1 MPSYAEQT
9 RRANPAFRGAFE
21 SCQSGTIRGKDNLSP
36 SGIWLAGRLLGEI
49 SELRKRKEISVLMST
64 SQRRQITTF
73 MLVLSAVVFGMVLA
87 GGLNLT
93 VPGRTDAES
102 SLSATQIAGSN
113 ATITNLPS
121 FADLAQA
128 VDPAVVSIQAA
139 TIESHP
145 RGGGGRGG
153 QGMDPFEFFFGP
165 RGRGQQDD
173 QGGPGGRGGQ
183 PDQQDPEQF
192 RSDAGGSGFVIS
204 RDGLVVTNFHV
215 VDGATEVKVH
225 LGDRDYPA
233 EIKGADKAT
242 DIALLKID
250 AGNNLRY
257 LELGDSDALRVGDWI
272 MVIGNPLNLDKT
284 VTTGVV
290 SAKGRSIG
298 ISDASFENFIQTD
311 AAINFGNSGG
321 PLVNL
326 RGEVVGIATAIN
338 YGAENI
344 GFAVPVNTLKEVLPQ
359 LREKGKVSRGYLG
372 IQIQNLS
379 YNQARA
385 FGLDSTDGA
394 LVGSVESNTPAGK
407 SGIRH
412 GDIIVG
418 VDDVKVKTTH
428 DLINYVANQGPGS
441 AVTLDVLRDNKHMDV
456 KVKLGERPERTAAA
470 DNEGGGGEEEEG
482 PSGIDWLGIKYQG
495 ITDNLR
501 SVHGLP
507 DNVDGILVTNVAPN
521 SPLYEQFIRP
531 GTIITEVN
539 GQEVHGVADFEKV
552 VKGAKSGSYL
562 RLYAM
567 PFARGQ
573 QGQPF
578 FAVVQVP

>member
-1 MPSYAEQT
+1 
-9 RRANPAFRGAFE
+9 
-21 SCQSGTIRGKDNLSP
+21 
-36 SGIWLAGRLLGEI
+36 
-49 SELRKRKEISVLMST
+49 MST
-64 SQRRQITTF
+64 SQRRRQITTF
-73 MLVLSAVVFGMVLA
+73 LLVLGAVVFGMVLA

-93 VPGRTDAES
+93 VPGRTDAAS
-102 SLSATQIAGSN
+102 SLSATQLAGNN
-113 ATITNLPS
+113 APITSLPS

-139 TIESHP
+139 TIEDRPH
-145 RGGGGRGG
+145 GGGRGQG
-153 QGMDPFEFFFGP
+153 GMDPFEFFFGP

-173 QGGPGGRGGQ
+173 EEGGPGGRSPQSPG
-183 PDQQDPEQF
+183 QDPEQF

-204 RDGLVVTNFHV
+204 RDGLVVTNYHV
-215 VDGATEVKVH
+215 VEGASEVKVH

-233 EIKGADKAT
+233 EVKGTDQAT
-242 DIALLKID
+242 DIALLKIN
-250 AGNNLRY
+250 AGNDLRY
-257 LELGDSDALRVGDWI
+257 LELGDSDNVRVGDWI

-338 YGAENI
+338 WGAENI
-344 GFAVPVNTLKEVLPQ
+344 GFAVPVNTLREVLPQ

-379 YNQARA
+379 YNQAKA

-394 LVGSVESNTPAGK
+394 LVGSVEATTPAGK

-418 VDDVKVKTTH
+418 VDDLKVKNTH
-428 DLINYVANQGPGS
+428 DLINYVANRGPGS
-441 AVTLDVLRDNKHMDV
+441 TVDLDVLRDNKHMDI
-456 KVKLGERPERTAAA
+456 KVKLGERPERNAA
-470 DNEGGGGEEEEG
+470 NGQQGGGEQEDEE
-482 PSGIDWLGIKYQG
+482 SGIDWLGIQYQG

-507 DNVDGILVTNVAPN
+507 DDVDGVVVTSVAPT

-539 GQEVHGVADFEKV
+539 GQEVHSVADFEKL
-552 VKGAKSGSYL
+552 VKGARSGSYL